1 VAGDADVTAPTP
13 AVFEEQCAMVVM
25 MLKELQQ
32 EYRWAHGVA
41 HSPAVGDD
49 VKVATG
55 SPSDPTATVL
65 LSKRSA
71 RRSLE
76 DAAQALT
83 KCEKLVNGSL
93 GSLSKAL
100 RLVDPTPRF
109 EPLRYKADAT
119 RADIAEARQAQARRY
134 ARGEG
139 VPE

>member
-1 VAGDADVTAPTP
+1 
-13 AVFEEQCAMVVM
+13 MVVM
-25 MLKELQQ
+25 MLKELQR

-41 HSPAVGDD
+41 HSPGVGDD

-55 SPSDPTATVL
+55 SPSDPTGSVL

-71 RRSLE
+71 RRALE
-76 DAAQALT
+76 DASTTLT

-93 GSLSKAL
+93 GGLSKAL
-100 RLVDPTPRF
+100 RIVDPAPRF

-119 RADIAEARQAQARRY
+119 RADIAEARAAQLRRY